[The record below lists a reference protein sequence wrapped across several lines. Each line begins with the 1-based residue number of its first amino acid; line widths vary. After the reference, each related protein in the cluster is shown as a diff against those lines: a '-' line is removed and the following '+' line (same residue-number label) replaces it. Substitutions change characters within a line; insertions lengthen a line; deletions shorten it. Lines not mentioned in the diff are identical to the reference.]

1 MQLQRQSQN
10 NSTLG
15 SLLASAILAKN
26 TTPLAITSVYF
37 FSFFFFCRR
46 FHAVW
51 IRVFFPKILVKFF
64 LIALADAEGISISGG
79 VVLFYRWDF
88 RWWMLWLMLR
98 AYLYLVFLLK
108 PSLVKVG
115 YLHLFVF
122 NSILH
127 WINWNKFRFLSF
139 FWNHSLVE
147 FFIGS
152 SNYTLATTWYCLKHY
167 LLMVV
172 MEWVLGMQINNT
184 NEW

>member
-1 MQLQRQSQN
+1 M
-10 NSTLG
+10 
-15 SLLASAILAKN
+15 
-26 TTPLAITSVYF
+26 
-37 FSFFFFCRR
+37 
-46 FHAVW
+46 
-51 IRVFFPKILVKFF
+51 
-64 LIALADAEGISISGG
+64 
-79 VVLFYRWDF
+79 LFYRWDF

-139 FWNHSLVE
+139 FWNHCLVE

-152 SNYTLATTWYCLKHY
+152 SNYTLVTTWYCLKHY

-184 NEW
+184 IEGYKLRHIKLNYLLGTMAVRGRWDNGILSFLDFSFLIYNHYDNSSVFQDLLEMFQWCLPSPRLLWMQVVSL